1 MEIMQLNSSAVKTA
15 NAAEKKATLG
25 KDEFLKLLTMQ
36 LRYQNPL
43 NPMDNKEFT
52 SQLAQLSSLEA
63 LNNMVWQMNDML
75 LYQNSIQNTLTSNLI
90 GKNVKFA
97 GNQVALKDNKGDISF
112 NLSANASKVSISIY
126 DSSGKLV
133 RKIEAGQQN
142 AGANN
147 YVWDGKDSS
156 GSKMPDG
163 SYTFKV
169 EASDASGKPVEV
181 TMTSK
186 GQVTGITFEN
196 NTTYLVIDGKI
207 KLKLNEIL
215 EIC

>member
-1 MEIMQLNSSAVKTA
+1 MEIMQLNSNATVQKV
-15 NAAEKKATLG
+15 AAEKKTLA

-43 NPMDNKEFT
+43 NPMNNTEFT

-63 LNNMVWQMNDML
+63 LNQMVMQMNDML
-75 LYQNSIQNTLTSNLI
+75 LYQNSIQNTLTLNLI
-90 GKNVKFA
+90 GKNVRFS
-97 GNQVALKDNKGDISF
+97 GNQVNLKDKGEISY
-112 NLSANASKVSISIY
+112 NLSANASKVNISIY
-126 DSSGKLV
+126 DSSGKLI

-147 YVWDGKDSS
+147 YVWDGKDSK
-156 GSKMPDG
+156 GEKMPDG
-163 SYTFKV
+163 AYTFKV
-169 EASDASGKPVEV
+169 EALDTNGKPVEA
-181 TMTSK
+181 TTTSK
-186 GQVTGITFEN
+186 GQVTGITFDN
-196 NTTYLVIDGKI
+196 NTTYIIIDGKI

>member
-1 MEIMQLNSSAVKTA
+1 MEIAQLTSSA
-15 NAAEKKATLG
+15 AAASDAAPKKTLG

-43 NPMDNKEFT
+43 NPMNNTEFT

-63 LNNMVWQMNDML
+63 LNHMVKQMSDML
-75 LYQNSIQNTLTSNLI
+75 LYQNSIQNTLTLNLI
-90 GKNVKFA
+90 GKNVKFS
-97 GNQVALKDNKGDISF
+97 GNQVALKDKGEISY
-112 NLSANASKVSISIY
+112 NLAANASKVTISVY
-126 DSSGKLV
+126 DSSGKLI

-156 GSKMPDG
+156 GNKMPDG
-163 SYTFKV
+163 SYTYKV
-169 EASDASGKPVEV
+169 EAADASGKPVEV
-181 TMTSK
+181 ATTSR
-186 GQVTGITFEN
+186 GQVTGVAFEN
-196 NTTYLVIDGKI
+196 NTTYIVIDGKI